1 MYYIGKDA
9 RPGFGLQIILR
20 YGVKRMNYNQIVAER
35 ITALC
40 EENEMSIAELASLCK
55 MNRATIEHI
64 LDGKC
69 KKPRIQTIYKISAAF
84 HMTVREFL
92 DCPEEMDASEVLV
105 SPDVPDSQE
114 SAC

>member
-1 MYYIGKDA
+1 MDD
-9 RPGFGLQIILR
+9 
-20 YGVKRMNYNQIVAER
+20 YNRIVANR

-40 EENEMSIAELASLCK
+40 EENGLTAAELAGMCN

-92 DCPEEMDASEVLV
+92 DPQEPDPDPEPEETS
-105 SPDVPDSQE
+105 
-114 SAC
+114 